1 MQPVLNPRFSL
12 VVPVYGNQDDIADL
26 VAAIAG
32 IQAQVDVPMEAVFV
46 VDGSPDRSLERLRQA
61 LPGAGFAST
70 LVSLSRNFGAFA
82 AIRVGLEHARGD
94 VIAVMAADLQEPP
107 ELAVRFFRELEKGE
121 HDIAFGE
128 RMGRDDPWHS
138 KLASNLFW
146 SLYRKTVM
154 PAIPK
159 GGVDIF
165 AMRAD
170 FRDQLL
176 TLKESNSS
184 LLAQLFWLGGRRVFV
199 GYERRRRER
208 GKSGWTLR
216 KKLRYLSDSVFS
228 FTDLPIRLLTAF
240 GAMGLAAAILL
251 GAVTLVAKAT
261 GLVEVP
267 GYSGTLLTIIF
278 FGGLNSLGLGVVG
291 TYAWRTFENT
301 KQRPL
306 ALVQRQEKF
315 TGTSE

>member
-1 MQPVLNPRFSL
+1 MQPVLKPRFSL
-12 VVPVYGNQDDIADL
+12 VVPVYGNEDGIGDL
-26 VAAIAG
+26 TAAIAQIKAEVG
-32 IQAQVDVPMEAVFV
+32 VPFEAVFV
-46 VDGSPDRSLERLRQA
+46 VDGSPDQSLARLRES
-61 LPGAGFAST
+61 LPMAPFASR
-70 LVSLSRNFGAFA
+70 LVSLSRNFGAFP

-107 ELAVRFFRELEKGE
+107 ELAVRFFRELDRGE

-128 RMGRDDPWHS
+128 RLGRDDPWHS
-138 KLASNLFW
+138 RLASNLFW
-146 SLYRKTVM
+146 SVYRRTVM

-165 AMRAD
+165 AMRAG

-176 TLKESNSS
+176 ALKESNSS
-184 LLAQLFWLGGRRVFV
+184 LLAQLFWLGGRRVFL
-199 GYERRRRER
+199 GYERRRRAH

-216 KKLRYLSDSVFS
+216 KKLRYLSDSVFA

-240 GAMGLAAAILL
+240 GAIGLFAAVLL
-251 GAVTLVAKAT
+251 GTVTLIAKAT

-267 GYSGTLLTIIF
+267 GYAGTVLTIIF
-278 FGGLNSLGLGVVG
+278 FGALNSLGLGVVG

-306 ALVQRQEKF
+306 ALVQLHENF
-315 TGTSE
+315 TGTAE

>member
-1 MQPVLNPRFSL
+1 MQPVLKPRFSL
-12 VVPVYGNQDDIADL
+12 VVPVYGNEDNIGDL
-26 VAAIAG
+26 TAAIAWIKSEAG
-32 IQAQVDVPMEAVFV
+32 VPFEAVFV
-46 VDGSPDRSLERLRQA
+46 VDGSPDQSLARLRQV
-61 LPGAGFAST
+61 LPGMPYASR
-70 LVSLSRNFGAFA
+70 LVSLSRNFGAFS

-107 ELAVRFFRELEKGE
+107 ELAVRFFRELDQGE

-128 RMGRDDPWHS
+128 RLGRDDPWLS
-138 KLASNLFW
+138 KLASGLFW
-146 SLYRKTVM
+146 SIYRKTVM

-165 AMRAD
+165 AMRAA

-176 TLKESNSS
+176 ELRESNSS
-184 LLAQLFWLGGRRVFV
+184 LLAQLFWLGGRRVFL

-216 KKLRYLSDSVFS
+216 KKLRYLSDSVFA
-228 FTDLPIRLLTAF
+228 FTDLPIRLLSAF
-240 GAMGLAAAILL
+240 GAAGLVAAVLL
-251 GAVTLVAKAT
+251 AAVTLVAKAT

-267 GYSGTLLTIIF
+267 GYAGTLLTIIF
-278 FGGLNSLGLGVVG
+278 FGALNSLGLGVVG
-291 TYAWRTFENT
+291 TYAWRAFENT

-306 ALVQRQEKF
+306 AVVQRQETF
-315 TGTSE
+315 TGTEQ